1 MALPGQHAPNLNRG
15 SLIARTPAAACPVS
29 CSKAWKEGTEG
40 YASQSTEVPGLVYS
54 LGEALFGT

>member
-15 SLIARTPAAACPVS
+15 FSSPVHLQQPVR
-29 CSKAWKEGTEG
+29 CLAQRHGKRVLKA
-40 YASQSTEVPGLVYS
+40 YASQSTEVPGMVYS